1 MQNGEMFY
9 SGSNAGY
16 GPDNVGRD
24 PGIWDVAGNKF
35 TKLPGLSDPNMMETS
50 GTVLLPPAQDEKYM
64 VIGGGGVGES
74 KLSSKKTRLID
85 LKDKN
90 PRFVDGPEL
99 EKGTR
104 YPQSSILP
112 DDTVLVSGG
121 SEDYRGRSDSDI
133 LQARIYNPR
142 SNTLDRVADP
152 LVGRNYHSGSIL
164 LPDGRVM
171 FFGSNSLYADKANTK
186 PATFEQR
193 IEIYT
198 PPYLYRDSRPEL
210 SGGPKTIAR
219 GGSATFTS
227 RHAAAIKTAR
237 LIRPSASTHVT
248 DVDQRSIALDF
259 KKTKNGVTVT
269 VPKNRNLV
277 ESGWYMLFVT
287 DDQGTPSKAQ
297 WVKVP

>member
-1 MQNGEMFY
+1 M
-9 SGSNAGY
+9 
-16 GPDNVGRD
+16 
-24 PGIWDVAGNKF
+24 
-35 TKLPGLSDPNMMETS
+35 
-50 GTVLLPPAQDEKYM
+50 
-64 VIGGGGVGES
+64 
-74 KLSSKKTRLID
+74 
-85 LKDKN
+85 
-90 PRFVDGPEL
+90 
-99 EKGTR
+99 
-104 YPQSSILP
+104 
-112 DDTVLVSGG
+112 SGG
-121 SEDYRGRSDSDI
+121 SEDYRGRGDSDI
-133 LQARIYNPR
+133 LQARIYDAK
-142 SNTLDRVADP
+142 SNSFDRVADP

-198 PPYLYRDSRPEL
+198 PPYLYRDSRPSL

-219 GGSATFTS
+219 GASATFTS
-227 RHAAAIKTAR
+227 AHGSSIRTAR

-248 DVDQRSIALDF
+248 DVDQRSIALDVT
-259 KKTKNGVTVT
+259 KTSTGISVT
-269 VPKNRNLV
+269 VPKSRNLV